1 MLLRF
6 FVCDPVQ
13 WITEEEQDRLDQQ
26 VEEWQL
32 QLKRKAEEIF
42 SVNEQEVKQLK
53 EEIDELRETRV
64 KLRSHASS
72 VSSSITI
79 YPAPTP
85 TDTPSP
91 QDPLTGS
98 QEKAEPVI
106 AKVEPVIAEEAENK
120 QVETEPVETHQQET
134 LTVEN
139 DS

>member
-1 MLLRF
+1 MLLRLS
-6 FVCDPVQ
+6 PVQ

-106 AKVEPVIAEEAENK
+106 AEAEPVIAEEAENK